1 MTPSCNAAMTVP
13 LALRDRHLRRFR
25 LRRHRIHVAGGMLS
39 MVTPSSSESLLSG
52 PGLQR
57 FDRDGQLPYW
67 AELWPASVGIARL
80 LMRGPELAG
89 QRVMDLGCGL
99 GMAGI
104 AAGRRGGTVLF
115 ADREAEALHFC
126 LFNAA
131 QNGVQG
137 ARSLQLDWHTET
149 ASGHFDL
156 ICLADVTYQESH
168 HEPLLRHL
176 SSCLRPGGRALVGD
190 PYRDAG
196 RVFLDKVARD
206 FSVEIVETDTFFAGR
221 RTPLR
226 FAWVRQP

>member
-25 LRRHRIHVAGGMLS
+25 LRRHRIPVAGGRLS
-39 MVTPSSSESLLSG
+39 MVTPISSESLLRG
-52 PGLQR
+52 RELER

-80 LMRGPELAG
+80 LMRGPELSG

-104 AAGRRGGTVLF
+104 AAGCRGGTVLF
-115 ADREAEALHFC
+115 ADREAEALRFC
-126 LFNAA
+126 LFNAV

-137 ARSLQLDWHTET
+137 ASSLQLDWHTET
-149 ASGHFDL
+149 AAGHFDL
-156 ICLADVTYQESH
+156 ICLADVTYEESH

-176 SSCLRPGGRALVGD
+176 SSCLAPGGRALVGD
-190 PYRDAG
+190 PYREAG
-196 RVFLDKVARD
+196 GVFLEKVARH
-206 FSVEIVETDTFFAGR
+206 FQVELVETDTSFAGR

-226 FAWVRQP
+226 MLWVRQP